1 MRSPDL
7 EIQELDLSKEV
18 AQKWTGFTPFL
29 SSPPFLCYGVYF
41 DFSQQL
47 FTKSEVFCKYSTQ
60 TGFHKILKKYKVPVC
75 RDSYHNVDLHFLKMW
90 YSWHTI
96 DLSLKSARTAF
107 VILGDWSRPR
117 EPKSSRRALACYRWC

>member
-75 RDSYHNVDLHFLKMW
+75 RDSYMTILFNKWSQSNKNVMKM
-90 YSWHTI
+90 
-96 DLSLKSARTAF
+96 
-107 VILGDWSRPR
+107 
-117 EPKSSRRALACYRWC
+117 

>member
-1 MRSPDL
+1 MEIKLNHGPLLYNSTDFLRSPDL

-75 RDSYHNVDLHFLKMW
+75 RDSMKCLCNWL
-90 YSWHTI
+90 
-96 DLSLKSARTAF
+96 
-107 VILGDWSRPR
+107 
-117 EPKSSRRALACYRWC
+117 E

>member
-1 MRSPDL
+1 MQLRELADTGFVSVQNFVKLGLYLKKWYDKQQGFLISPDL

-75 RDSYHNVDLHFLKMW
+75 QDS
-90 YSWHTI
+90 
-96 DLSLKSARTAF
+96 
-107 VILGDWSRPR
+107 
-117 EPKSSRRALACYRWC
+117 

>member
-75 RDSYHNVDLHFLKMW
+75 RDSKSKMKTTNLDEVGR
-90 YSWHTI
+90 SVEAASCR
-96 DLSLKSARTAF
+96 LCMPNFS
-107 VILGDWSRPR
+107 
-117 EPKSSRRALACYRWC
+117 

>member
-1 MRSPDL
+1 MRNPNL
-7 EIQELDLSKEV
+7 EIKELDLSKEV

-75 RDSYHNVDLHFLKMW
+75 RDLVDII
-90 YSWHTI
+90 Y
-96 DLSLKSARTAF
+96 D
-107 VILGDWSRPR
+107 
-117 EPKSSRRALACYRWC
+117 